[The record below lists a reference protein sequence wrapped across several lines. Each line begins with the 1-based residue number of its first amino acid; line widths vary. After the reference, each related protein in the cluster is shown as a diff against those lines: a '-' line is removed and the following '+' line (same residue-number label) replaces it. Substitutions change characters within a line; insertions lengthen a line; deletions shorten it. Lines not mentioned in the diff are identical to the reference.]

1 MTNREKFEKISAVFA
16 TLDDADRDEIMEFC
30 EKEIAAITRRNEKA
44 KERATSKRAEG
55 DALRERIYE
64 TLGEEPKAIADIVAE
79 LADDTITP
87 SKVVA
92 RANALV
98 KEGRV
103 TKTTIKVDGR
113 KLVAYSITVEVEED
127 D

>member
-30 EKEIAAITRRNEKA
+30 EKEIAAIARRNEKA

-55 DALRERIYE
+55 EALREKIYE

>member
-16 TLDDADRDEIMEFC
+16 TLDDADKDEIMEFC
-30 EKEIAAITRRNEKA
+30 EKEIAAIARRNEKA

-98 KEGRV
+98 REGRV

>member
-30 EKEIAAITRRNEKA
+30 EKEIAAIARRNEKA